1 MQGTEYRS
9 NPRAGCSKQTEL
21 VRGLPGPVG
30 LSRGPCSFQEY
41 VELRRVGANK
51 ECGLLVSCNG
61 PGGGRY

>member
-9 NPRAGCSKQTEL
+9 KLRAECSKQTEW
-21 VRGLPGPVG
+21 VRGLPDLVG

-51 ECGLLVSCNG
+51 ECGSLVSWDG
-61 PGGGRY
+61 PGGDRY